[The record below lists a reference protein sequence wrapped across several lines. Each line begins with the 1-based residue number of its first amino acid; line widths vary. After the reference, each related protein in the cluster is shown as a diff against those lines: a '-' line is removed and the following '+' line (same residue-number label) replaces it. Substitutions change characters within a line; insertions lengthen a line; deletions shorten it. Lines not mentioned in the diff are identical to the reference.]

1 MIKLYFKTNS
11 EVIIP
16 GIPTIALPRKIV
28 PRLGLEFWSRLGVGG
43 GGGGGGGDQT
53 TALEEN
59 CPLVSVRVWVRVS
72 LGVGGRKTLFA
83 FDYTCL
89 I

>member
-28 PRLGLEFWSRLGVGG
+28 PRLGLEFWSRFELTLGLGG
-43 GGGGGGGDQT
+43 GGNQT

>member
-28 PRLGLEFWSRLGVGG
+28 PRLGLEFWSRSELTLGLGG
-43 GGGGGGGDQT
+43 GNQT